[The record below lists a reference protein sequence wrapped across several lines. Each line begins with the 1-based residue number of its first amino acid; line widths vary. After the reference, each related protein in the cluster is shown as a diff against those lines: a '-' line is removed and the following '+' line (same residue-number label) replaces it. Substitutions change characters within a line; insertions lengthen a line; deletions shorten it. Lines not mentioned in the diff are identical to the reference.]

1 MPTLGS
7 IMEHVQGHRLAIA
20 NSVHHEITTNLPS
33 YGQLPEA
40 IQQEMFDELNY
51 SVGMCLEHVIA
62 GDPISDAELTLY
74 RTQGFRRS
82 ELGIPF
88 QDMIAAF
95 HLSSIAV
102 NRLFWQIANPENYRE
117 LYAIQEWS
125 ARETPSVVDAL
136 VDGYMSACRQNGADK
151 PGRRLL
157 IELLLDGR
165 CAREAARSLGLT
177 LAPAYLVLKCRLE
190 PAALHQEQ
198 RRKIM
203 AEFYQTEGALMRWDL
218 DGITALLPCQQ
229 DGSRATSA
237 LADSLVRAVRQL
249 SGGPVRAA
257 QAFRGAIGGIPDA
270 IAEAEQVLGLL
281 AFVPGPA
288 QRAYRLD
295 ELLIEYA
302 ISQNTDVVKRLAD
315 QLAPLDSGTEL
326 ASTLET
332 LYSCDLDRERAAQQL
347 HIHRRTLTY
356 RINRIRQLCGID
368 PGTAHGIALLRA
380 ALTAKRMMAPA
391 T

>member
-7 IMEHVQGHRLAIA
+7 IMEHVQDHRLAIA
-20 NSVHHEITTNLPS
+20 NSIQSEITKNLPS

-40 IQQEMFDELNY
+40 IQRELFEELNY
-51 SVGMCLEHVIA
+51 CVGACLKHAIA
-62 GDPISDAELTLY
+62 GEPIADAELSLY
-74 RTQGFRRS
+74 RAQGFRRG

-95 HLSSIAV
+95 HLSSVAV
-102 NRLFWQIANPENYRE
+102 HRLFGQIANPDNYRE
-117 LYAIQEWS
+117 IYAIQEWT
-125 ARETPSVVDAL
+125 ARETPSVIDAL
-136 VDGYMSACRQNGADK
+136 VDGYLSACRQNGNEQ

-165 CAREAARSLGLT
+165 CASEAARSLDIT
-177 LAPAYLVLKCRLE
+177 LAPSYLVLKCHLG
-190 PAALHQEQ
+190 PVALQPEQ
-198 RRKIM
+198 RRQIV
-203 AEFYQTEGALMRWDL
+203 AAFHRVSGTLMRWDL
-218 DGITALLPCQQ
+218 DGITALLPSEN
-229 DGSRATSA
+229 DGASA
-237 LADSLVRAVRQL
+237 LADSLVKTVRQL
-249 SGGPVRAA
+249 SGVPVRAA

-288 QRAYRLD
+288 DRAYRLD